1 MAVIGREVRIIFV
14 LDEVGNVAKMKLA
27 GGRLNWVT
35 VDFYL
40 GGLEVNIEISEQS
53 FVPLKQVRLY
63 SFLVKIA
70 TQLVILKLQ
79 SICL

>member
-14 LDEVGNVAKMKLA
+14 LGEVGNVAEMKLA
-27 GGRLNWVT
+27 GGRLSWVT
-35 VDFYL
+35 MDIDL
-40 GGLEVNIEISEQS
+40 GGLEVNHEITEQS
-53 FVPLKQVRLY
+53 FVPLEQVRLN

-79 SICL
+79 PTSI

>member
-14 LDEVGNVAKMKLA
+14 LVEVGNVAEMKLA
-27 GGRLNWVT
+27 GGWLNWVT
-35 VDFYL
+35 MDIDL
-40 GGLEVNIEISEQS
+40 GGLEVNHEITEQS
-53 FVPLKQVRLY
+53 FVPLEQVRLN

-79 SICL
+79 PTSI